1 MLFVQFPQ
9 LVFQLFAGVEPELG
23 NPDIGISGFRRLR
36 TLVMAITSRTTVS
49 SRVPCLAGNG
59 DRRGA
64 QFAPSYWPLLPGQ
77 FTQRFG
83 IDLDDQITRLNAS
96 PVCRRIINGADHLDV
111 AVLPTHLDAQ
121 PTEFARSGFLKGV

>member
-23 NPDIGISGFRRLR
+23 NPDIGISRFEQTASNAGNGDDFADNRHLKGFH
-36 TLVMAITSRTTVS
+36 A
-49 SRVPCLAGNG
+49 LAGNG
-59 DRRGA
+59 DRHFGA
-64 QFAPSYWPLLPGQ
+64 RFAAHHVGRFFRSQ
-77 FTQRFG
+77 FTQRFVV
-83 IDLDDQITRLNAS
+83 DLDDQITCLNAS

-121 PTEFARSGFLKGV
+121 PTEFA